1 MADIYKSIRNA
12 RRTYGEVIV
21 EEKDKMKMKDGI
33 FIIEAKLPP
42 RMHYAKAMNYYSKK
56 LDDYWLSQLDI
67 KENSKITKEKF
78 LQILKGRNLNE
89 LFDLLK

>member
-1 MADIYKSIRNA
+1 MRVRNLDMARK
-12 RRTYGEVIV
+12 TYGEVIV

-42 RMHYAKAMNYYSKK
+42 RMHYEKAITYYSNK

-67 KENSKITKEKF
+67 KENSKITKKQF
-78 LQILKGRNLNE
+78 LQILKGRNLNGLFE
-89 LFDLLK
+89 LIKE

>member
-1 MADIYKSIRNA
+1 MARK
-12 RRTYGEVIV
+12 TYGEVIV

-42 RMHYAKAMNYYSKK
+42 RMHYEKAMNYYSRK
-56 LDDYWLSQLDI
+56 LDEYWLSQINL
-67 KENSKITKEKF
+67 KPNSKISKEKF

>member
-1 MADIYKSIRNA
+1 MA

-21 EEKDKMKMKDGI
+21 AEKDKMKMVDGV
-33 FIIEAKLPP
+33 FIIEAKLPT
-42 RMHYAKAMNYYSKK
+42 RMSYKNAMVYYSKK
-56 LDDYWLSQLDI
+56 LDDYWLSQIDI
-67 KENSKITKEKF
+67 KENSKITKKQF

>member
-1 MADIYKSIRNA
+1 MARK
-12 RRTYGEVIV
+12 TYGEVIV
-21 EEKDKMKMKDGI
+21 EEKDKMKMRDGI

-56 LDDYWLSQLDI
+56 LDDYWLSQINL
-67 KENSKITKEKF
+67 KPNSKITKEKF

>member
-1 MADIYKSIRNA
+1 MARK
-12 RRTYGEVIV
+12 TYGEVIV
-21 EEKDKMKMKDGI
+21 AEKDKMKMVEGV

-42 RMHYAKAMNYYSKK
+42 RMHYVKAMNYYSKK
-56 LDDYWLSQLDI
+56 LDDYWLSQINL
-67 KENSKITKEKF
+67 KPNSKITKEKF

>member
-1 MADIYKSIRNA
+1 MARK
-12 RRTYGEVIV
+12 TYGEIIV
-21 EEKDKMKMKDGI
+21 AEKDKMKMVEGV

-56 LDDYWLSQLDI
+56 LDDYWLSQISL
-67 KENSKITKEKF
+67 KPNSKISKEKF

>member
-1 MADIYKSIRNA
+1 MRVRILEMA

-21 EEKDKMKMKDGI
+21 AEKDKMKMVDGI
-33 FIIEAKLPP
+33 FIIEAKLPT
-42 RMHYAKAMNYYSKK
+42 RMSYKNAMAYYSKK
-56 LDDYWLSQLDI
+56 LDDYWLSQIDI
-67 KENSKITKEKF
+67 KPNSKISKEKF